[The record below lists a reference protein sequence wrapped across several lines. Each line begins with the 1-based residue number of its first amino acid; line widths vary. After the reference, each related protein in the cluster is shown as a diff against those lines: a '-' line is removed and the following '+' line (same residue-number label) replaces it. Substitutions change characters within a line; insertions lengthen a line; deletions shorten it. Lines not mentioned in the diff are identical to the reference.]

1 MPSFFRRKILISI
14 LVAFI
19 VIVTLIGF
27 SMRDREEVTVP
38 EQFILDTAGWVQ
50 TIFNTPI
57 QWVND
62 SIETFQDVFR
72 VYEQNEVLKG
82 RLAEYEGL
90 IVENQ
95 ELEKE
100 NEELR
105 GTIGKSEGLSEY
117 SPVQATVIARSSERW
132 FEQVTV
138 NRGAEHGV
146 EKDMAVITK
155 DGLIG
160 KVQSTAAFHST
171 VKLLSGFDISNKI
184 SSWVVREEGDNVFGL
199 IEGYDEESGRLVLG
213 GINLEAQ
220 LNEGDQVISSGL
232 GGVFP
237 SRLQIGSVDEVRND
251 EYGLTK
257 TALIEP
263 AANLY
268 EINHVII
275 ARRSEQTVD
284 TGRAGDEES

>member
-1 MPSFFRRKILISI
+1 MPSLFRKKILITV

-19 VIVTLIGF
+19 VVVTLIGF
-27 SMRDREEVTVP
+27 SMRDREEVTFP
-38 EQFILDTAGWVQ
+38 EKFVLDTAGWVQ
-50 TIFNTPI
+50 SIFNTPI
-57 QWVND
+57 QWVDN

-72 VYEQNEVLKG
+72 VYKQNEVLKG

-95 ELEKE
+95 ELEEE

-105 GTIGKSEGLSEY
+105 GTIDKTGGLSEY
-117 SPVQATVIARSSERW
+117 APVQATVIARSSERW
-132 FEQVTV
+132 FEQLTV
-138 NRGAEHGV
+138 NRGSEHGV

-171 VKLLSGFDISNKI
+171 VKLLSGFDLSNKI
-184 SSWVVREEGDNVFGL
+184 SSWVVQEEGQNVFGL
-199 IEGYDEESGRLVLG
+199 VEGYDEASGRLVLG
-213 GINLEAQ
+213 GINLDAE
-220 LNEGDQVISSGL
+220 LNEGDEVISSGL

-237 SRLQIGSVDEVRND
+237 SRLQIGTVDEVRND

-257 TALIEP
+257 TAYIEP

-268 EINHVII
+268 EVNHVII
-275 ARRSEQTVD
+275 ARRDEQTVENERS
-284 TGRAGDEES
+284 GEES